1 MLQLIATWPINPSCD
16 SFYKSDKI
24 LSNAPERHYTF
35 VYVMVHFF
43 FQLKYYPVLQKCFF
57 LFVCLFVFFPV
68 RDSNLLGDRAS
79 ETTGSTA

>member
-24 LSNAPERHYTF
+24 LSNAPEIHYTF

-43 FQLKYYPVLQKCFF
+43 FPVEILSSAPEMFF
-57 LFVCLFVFFPV
+57 FCLFVCLFFSSQ
-68 RDSNLLGDRAS
+68 RQ
-79 ETTGSTA
+79 